1 MEFQNSIQLE
11 QVTAIIAAQ
20 YQLLIDNQGFTFKNC
35 KITSSGVSQEVEVID
50 PRGDY
55 LLLYRL
61 EVEQLQLGIVAAS
74 VIEASQSLN
83 T

>member
-1 MEFQNSIQLE
+1 
-11 QVTAIIAAQ
+11 
-20 YQLLIDNQGFTFKNC
+20 
-35 KITSSGVSQEVEVID
+35 
-50 PRGDY
+50 
-55 LLLYRL
+55 LLYRL